1 VFPRPIRSSVRR
13 WAAACL
19 VALCLVPALLAGCA
33 KKKILAVGNLPPETT
48 LFVQG
53 AVDTVS
59 HVVHLYW
66 FGSDADG
73 DVAGFELRFQS
84 PLAPADTQ
92 WVFTTRTDSVFRV
105 LSPGGY
111 VAPLF
116 EVRAIDDMGQRDPTP
131 AREDFKFSNQAPS
144 VSFVQRMRT
153 TDTTYA
159 SVTLS
164 WSGSDPD
171 GDVGSMRFL
180 VGLDTIPS
188 ALHLVTGTSATIDT
202 SDFKEAGVYPDT
214 KPRMAFVRAIDD
226 GGRASGWDSV
236 RWVVR
241 APAAPGQHPRLLLI
255 DDVPSNFGAAVPL
268 DALYWGTVQQSL
280 PAGSYSILRLEYTQP
295 FRSVKDLAQ
304 TCGLFDAV
312 VWYRGTRTGFSSL
325 MRDYQDGLAAYLD
338 GGGQVMMES
347 LNLIEGQNATGAL
360 REDWVTR
367 YLGSSA
373 LIVSPLIVAGRID
386 STANWSISP
395 SFTDDAGV
403 TFPVDLHS
411 TLYADSLGDG
421 VNASGLRGFA
431 VRDTH
436 FVALWARDSSLTPQ
450 VPRDIPVAVSV
461 PVPESPPG
469 PGRVIVF
476 TVPIRGANRYFNSQ
490 QFLTK
495 VFQQMGLTGP

>member
-1 VFPRPIRSSVRR
+1 VLPRPIRSSVRR

-19 VALCLVPALLAGCA
+19 LALCLAPALLAGCA

-66 FGSDADG
+66 FGSDPDG
-73 DVAGFELRFQS
+73 DVAGFELRFHS
-84 PLAPADTQ
+84 LLAPADTQ

-116 EVRAIDDMGQRDPTP
+116 EVRAIDDQGERDPTP

-144 VSFVQRMRT
+144 VSFVQRLRT
-153 TDTTYA
+153 NDTTYA
-159 SVTLS
+159 SVTLA
-164 WSGSDPD
+164 WAGSDPD
-171 GDVGSMRFL
+171 GDVASMRFL

-188 ALHLVTGTSATIDT
+188 ALHLVTGTTATIDT

-268 DALYWGTVQQSL
+268 DALYWGTVEQSL

-295 FRSVKDLAQ
+295 FRSVKDVTQ
-304 TCGLFDAV
+304 TCRLFDAV

-338 GGGQVMMES
+338 GGGQLMIES
-347 LNLIEGQNATGAL
+347 LSLIEGRNATGAL

-367 YLGSSA
+367 YLGSSS
-373 LIVSPLIVAGRID
+373 LILSPIAIAGQPD
-386 STANWSISP
+386 STANWSLAP
-395 SFTDDAGV
+395 SFTEGDV
-403 TFPVDLHS
+403 TSPADFHS
-411 TLYADSLGDG
+411 TLYADSLRDG
-421 VNASGLRGFA
+421 INAIGVRGFA
-431 VRDTH
+431 ARDTG
-436 FVALWARDSSLTPQ
+436 FVALWARDSSLSPQ
-450 VPRDIPVAVSV
+450 VARDIPIALSV

-476 TVPIRGANRYFNSQ
+476 TLPIRGANGFLNSPR
-490 QFLTK
+490 FLGK
-495 VFQQMGLTGP
+495 VFQQMGLAGP